1 MATSRLNQNSLLF
14 TSDGSTQLSKLT
26 AEANLF
32 TMAGSS
38 GNCRLTGVSDP
49 TSPQDSATKA
59 YVDSKINGVTWKQA
73 VTAATSSDITRDS
86 GSSANTIEGTGNGA
100 LPAQDGVTMEASE
113 RLLVKDQSDAQYN
126 GIYIVTRVG
135 DASSTY
141 LLTRTEDN
149 NSDSEMSGAAVFVT
163 EGTLSA
169 DTGWVMST
177 DTITLNTTDLSWSKF
192 SHTGGNVAG
201 SGITVSGREISIA
214 SGAVTNAMLAG
225 SISASNLAGSIP
237 DSKITDLDAS
247 KLTGTLASA
256 RIANSSLGNDQ
267 ISALSATKLSTGT
280 LPMDRITSGAILD
293 DKINDLSASKLT
305 GTLSNDRLSNVP
317 ATKLDLALGLSSS
330 GTSLKIDYDD
340 GTIGISAES
349 ELFVKN
355 LGIDTAQ
362 LANDSVNGSKL
373 TDDITILTTSTI
385 TASTFTSSS
394 DKRLKENIEDVEDA
408 LDKVCAM
415 EGKIYNFKS
424 KPEEKRAGVI
434 AQDLSI
440 ICPELV
446 KEDDKGMLSV
456 NYTDVIPYLIEAI
469 KELKEKI
476 TQ

>member
-1 MATSRLNQNSLLF
+1 
-14 TSDGSTQLSKLT
+14 
-26 AEANLF
+26 
-32 TMAGSS
+32 
-38 GNCRLTGVSDP
+38 
-49 TSPQDSATKA
+49 
-59 YVDSKINGVTWKQA
+59 
-73 VTAATSSDITRDS
+73 
-86 GSSANTIEGTGNGA
+86 
-100 LPAQDGVTMEASE
+100 
-113 RLLVKDQSDAQYN
+113 
-126 GIYIVTRVG
+126 
-135 DASSTY
+135 
-141 LLTRTEDN
+141 
-149 NSDSEMSGAAVFVT
+149 
-163 EGTLSA
+163 
-169 DTGWVMST
+169 
-177 DTITLNTTDLSWSKF
+177 
-192 SHTGGNVAG
+192 
-201 SGITVSGREISIA
+201 
-214 SGAVTNAMLAG
+214 
-225 SISASNLAGSIP
+225 
-237 DSKITDLDAS
+237 
-247 KLTGTLASA
+247 
-256 RIANSSLGNDQ
+256 
-267 ISALSATKLSTGT
+267 
-280 LPMDRITSGAILD
+280 MDRITSGAILD